1 MNFLLKI
8 VRGPNAG
15 AEAALPD
22 GVAVTLGKDDAC
34 DIVLAD
40 ATLPDAPATLAAAG
54 DGVTLDGER
63 LAPFRVVERG
73 ATAFAVGPS
82 DAAWADLVWP
92 APPEPPKDAS
102 APEASAD
109 VPDTPA
115 ATDAPAV
122 RPTRGRGCTGC
133 GILLVV
139 VVLALGG
146 LGWFFR
152 DAAKPYAERAV
163 AEWQRLAR
171 AFGGAD
177 AASVEADGPAV
188 ASPSVGDGAG
198 ETLSALAARYGLAFT
213 TNDARAALAGNF
225 ATRAERLAVTAAAYA
240 AQPGVD
246 LELSDDES
254 LYTAAADTLA
264 LLAESGLRV
273 AVATNRVLALAGTT
287 ADLRRVLE
295 ALNADLPKLR
305 AVDCAGVTVVP
316 ADGAASDAAAASAVA
331 GKAGG
336 TRRTVFSRAA
346 APGNP
351 SLPVCGIL
359 TTPYPCLVLRNG
371 TRVMAG
377 APLGDRVVARID
389 ADSVTLTNAAGS
401 VVWKP

>member
-63 LAPFRVVERG
+63 LPPFHVVERG

-102 APEASAD
+102 APEASAN
-109 VPDTPA
+109 VPDTSA
-115 ATDAPAV
+115 APDAPAA

-139 VVLALGG
+139 AVLALGG
-146 LGWFFR
+146 LAWFFR

-163 AEWQRLAR
+163 AGWPRLMR
-171 AFGGAD
+171 AFGGAE
-177 AASVEADGPAV
+177 AASVEADRPDA
-188 ASPSVGDGAG
+188 ASPSVGDAPG
-198 ETLSALAARYGLAFT
+198 ETLSAIAARHGLAFA
-213 TNDARAALAGNF
+213 TNGVRPTLCGNF

-240 AQPGVD
+240 AQPGV
-246 LELSDDES
+246 ELDFSDDES
-254 LYTAAADTLA
+254 LRTAAADTLA

-273 AVATNRVLALAGTT
+273 AAATNRALALAGTT
-287 ADLRRVLE
+287 ADLRRALE

-316 ADGAASDAAAASAVA
+316 LDEAVPGAQAAAAMSGAPRPRRA
-331 GKAGG
+331 GA
-336 TRRTVFSRAA
+336 SRAA
-346 APGNP
+346 LPGNP

-359 TTPYPCLVLRNG
+359 TTPYPCLVLHNG
-371 TRVMAG
+371 TRVMVG
-377 APLGDRVVARID
+377 APLAGRVVARID

-401 VVWKP
+401 IVWKP

>member
-8 VRGPNAG
+8 ARGPNAG

-63 LAPFRVVERG
+63 LAPFHVVERG
-73 ATAFAVGPS
+73 ATAFAVGPA
-82 DAAWADLVWP
+82 DAPWADLVWP
-92 APPEPPKDAS
+92 APPEPLKN
-102 APEASAD
+102 
-109 VPDTPA
+109 
-115 ATDAPAV
+115 DAPAAADAPAPP
-122 RPTRGRGCTGC
+122 PTRGRGRIGC
-133 GILLVV
+133 GALLVPAL
-139 VVLALGG
+139 LALAG
-146 LGWFFR
+146 LAWHFR
-152 DAAKPYAERAV
+152 EEAKTYVERAV
-163 AEWQRLAR
+163 CECRR
-171 AFGGAD
+171 VMCAFGGASAAPAEENRQNAE
-177 AASVEADGPAV
+177 AASTSGCGAFGEA
-188 ASPSVGDGAG
+188 S
-198 ETLSALAARYGLAFT
+198 LSALAARHGLELS
-213 TNDARAALAGNF
+213 TNGAHVALGGNF

-246 LELSDDES
+246 LDLSDDES
-254 LYTAAADTLA
+254 LLTAATDTLA

-273 AVATNRVLALAGTT
+273 AVATNRVLALAGATS
-287 ADLRRVLE
+287 DLRRALD

-316 ADGAASDAAAASAVA
+316 PDAPAADAPAAVGTPRGARGRRS
-331 GKAGG
+331 GG
-336 TRRTVFSRAA
+336 ARAA
-346 APGNP
+346 LPGNP

-359 TTPYPCLVLRNG
+359 TTPYPCLVLRDG

-377 APLGDRVVARID
+377 APLGGRVVARID
-389 ADSVTLTNAAGS
+389 ADAVTLTNAAGS